1 MFQKSYW
8 CERSCPNV
16 FLLFLI
22 AHLPHPMISFGNYVC
37 RLVMR
42 SMDSFLDRTG
52 ETKDGLWGHVHTGSV
67 KGEDSCPAQAPGR
80 QLHPV
85 CDVNDHGVLTVL
97 CSRSAGRTAFST
109 FLCEYL
115 TSSSEATFSKA
126 GSLIP
131 LPPARFSSSVSVHR
145 KWNLKLLGCSS
156 QNIGSSL
163 TPHHKISC
171 QNLLPQSSSSLCLPP
186 PDDGAL
192 SLGCFT
198 LLCILPIIFHTT
210 NKVSS
215 TAATSS

>member
-1 MFQKSYW
+1 MQHPPSELLTQNPHFTGFRGIIFMFQKSYW

-52 ETKDGLWGHVHTGSV
+52 ETIDGLWEHVHTGSV

-126 GSLIP
+126 GSLNS
-131 LPPARFSSSVSVHR
+131 PAPSPF
-145 KWNLKLLGCSS
+145 LIQCFCS
-156 QNIGSSL
+156 
-163 TPHHKISC
+163 
-171 QNLLPQSSSSLCLPP
+171 
-186 PDDGAL
+186 
-192 SLGCFT
+192 
-198 LLCILPIIFHTT
+198 
-210 NKVSS
+210 
-215 TAATSS
+215 